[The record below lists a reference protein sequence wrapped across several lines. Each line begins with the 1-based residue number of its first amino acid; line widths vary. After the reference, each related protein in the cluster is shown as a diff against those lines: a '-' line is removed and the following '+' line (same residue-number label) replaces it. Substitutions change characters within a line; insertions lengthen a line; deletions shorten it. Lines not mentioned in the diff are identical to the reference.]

1 MRLLDLAKLF
11 MQQGQE
17 LLGSELSP
25 DALIEM
31 AHSINPQKRYCIVRD
46 WFYVDLLVTGTEL
59 GVLSEMGFNPSIL
72 LSSNVVQDERGRF
85 PNGGWVKSGYLV
97 DFSQDC
103 IFETSNTFYL
113 LMGIGFRKQLSLDD
127 LSDIS

>member
-11 MQQGQE
+11 MQQGQV

-46 WFYVDLLVTGTEL
+46 WFYVDLLVTDTEL
-59 GVLSEMGFNPSIL
+59 RVLNEMGFNPSIL
-72 LSSNVVQDERGRF
+72 LSSNVVQDESGRF
-85 PNGGWVKSGYLV
+85 SAGGWVRSGYLV
-97 DFSQDC
+97 DFSRGY
-103 IFETSNTFYL
+103 IFETSNTLYL
-113 LMGIGFRKQLSLDD
+113 LMGTGFRKQLSLDD
-127 LSDIS
+127 LSNIS

>member
-1 MRLLDLAKLF
+1 MRLLDLSKLF

-25 DALIEM
+25 DSLIEM
-31 AHSINPQKRYCIVRD
+31 AHSINPHKRYCIVLD
-46 WFYVDLLVTGTEL
+46 WFYVDLLVTDTEL
-59 GVLSEMGFNPSIL
+59 GVLSEMGFSPSIL

-85 PNGGWVKSGYLV
+85 PTGGWVKSGYLV
-97 DFSQDC
+97 DFSQGC

-127 LSDIS
+127 LSNIS